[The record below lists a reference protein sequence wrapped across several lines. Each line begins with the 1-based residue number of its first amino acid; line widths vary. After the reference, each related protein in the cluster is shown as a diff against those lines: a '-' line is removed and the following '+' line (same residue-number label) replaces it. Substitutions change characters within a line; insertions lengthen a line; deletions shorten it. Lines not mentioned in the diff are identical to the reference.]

1 MKGGSLTVRPSFGYG
16 GPVTPGSAFRR
27 LALVMTGLFL
37 LAATD
42 QAAVK
47 RMSVQVRSAPLR
59 ATPSFL
65 GKIGASLAYGDR
77 VEVVETKADWMQVKL
92 EDGRS
97 GWLHASALTEK
108 KVVLKAGAEDVD
120 AAASGKEVA
129 LAGKGFNKQVEESY
143 RGKNAQLDYA
153 RVDQMERMNTTAQ
166 ERESFL
172 KQGGLSATGGGQ

>member
-1 MKGGSLTVRPSFGYG
+1 MIG
-16 GPVTPGSAFRR
+16 GSAFRR
-27 LALVMTGLFL
+27 LAVAVSCLFL
-37 LAATD
+37 LAAAD
-42 QAAVK
+42 QAATK
-47 RMSVQVRSAPLR
+47 RMNVQVRSAPLR

-65 GKIGASLAYGDR
+65 GKIGATLAYGDR

-108 KVVLKAGAEDVD
+108 RIVLKAGAEDVD
-120 AAASGKEVA
+120 STASSREVA

-153 RVDQMERMNTTAQ
+153 RIDRMEKANSTLQ
-166 ERESFL
+166 EREAFL
-172 KQGGLSATGGGQ
+172 KEGGLTEVQ